1 MNIVVFLFNYLIL
14 NYKNDSNR
22 TIPEKTDSTIISYII
37 ASYVILVAPI
47 DAMAFYL
54 LIMF

>member
-1 MNIVVFLFNYLIL
+1 MIVIEPFL
-14 NYKNDSNR
+14 K
-22 TIPEKTDSTIISYII
+22 KTDSIIISYII
-37 ASYVILVAPI
+37 ASYVIVVAPI